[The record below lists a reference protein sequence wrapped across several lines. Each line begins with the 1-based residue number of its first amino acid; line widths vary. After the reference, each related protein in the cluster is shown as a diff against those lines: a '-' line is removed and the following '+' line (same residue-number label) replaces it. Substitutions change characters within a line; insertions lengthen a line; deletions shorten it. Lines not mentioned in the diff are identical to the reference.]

1 MNGEWLMA
9 IARKTT
15 DCVRYVTDRCDDYA
29 EMAGIVAAFMTVLR
43 RQGALGL
50 AISTYNNHTPADER
64 LVRQDEA
71 FWENGERFR
80 RLMEQRDSL
89 EDENEILRTAV
100 NELTAK
106 VEALEKGGEEKR

>member
-9 IARKTT
+9 IVRKTT
-15 DCVRYVTDRCDDYA
+15 DCVRYVMDRCDDYA

-43 RQGALGL
+43 EHGSLGL
-50 AISTYNNHTPADER
+50 AVGTYNNHAPADER
-64 LVRQDEA
+64 LVWHGEA

-89 EDENEILRTAV
+89 EDENTVLRAAV

-106 VEALEKGGEEKR
+106 VEALEKGREEKR